1 MVNWLEAEVKRANRN
16 LFLVN
21 GFVLLCLLGVLYA
34 DWQYY
39 ANFALG
45 CKPIDAA
52 ELSSLTSPTQRFR
65 NFVTVRG
72 SKSVS
77 SGYQDIVQ
85 HVEQS
90 SGRVVS
96 TDTADEYILL
106 KVGRQILLV
115 KAPNNSQAL
124 EFSGELV
131 PTTDAVKSDLIT
143 PIAGSYPDM
152 AAMILPFTLDATD
165 YRTQGYWA
173 LGIGVP
179 LFLLCCWNFSKALK
193 RSAEP
198 QLAPVWKHVSVYG
211 NPEQLSSQIGSELL
225 ASHDNYKGL
234 RFTQS
239 WLIRKRM
246 FSTWVSPL
254 NDIVWAYKKV
264 TRHSVNFIPTGKSY
278 AAIITGRH
286 RQRLEHQLKQKN
298 VDALLLQLASRVP
311 WAVYGFNADLDNLW
325 KKDPGSFIAAVD
337 SRREQPVA
345 KATTAGS
352 GT

>member
-1 MVNWLEAEVKRANRN
+1 MVNWLESEVKRANRN

-21 GFVLLCLLGVLYA
+21 AFVLLCLLGFLYA

-45 CKPIDAA
+45 CKPIDTA
-52 ELSSLTSPTQRFR
+52 ELSSLASPAQRFR

-85 HVEQS
+85 QVEQS
-90 SGRVVS
+90 SGNVVS
-96 TDTADEYILL
+96 TETKDEYILL
-106 KVGRQILLV
+106 KVGQRIILV
-115 KAPNNSQAL
+115 KAPNGSQAL

-131 PTTDAVKSDLIT
+131 PTTDAVKRDLIA
-143 PIAGSYPDM
+143 PIAGSSPEM

-198 QLAPVWKHVSVYG
+198 QLAPVWKQVSVYG
-211 NPEQLSSQIGSELL
+211 NAEQLSSQIGSELL
-225 ASHDNYKGL
+225 APHDSYKGL
-234 RFTQS
+234 RMTQS
-239 WLIRKRM
+239 WLIRKRL

-254 NDIVWAYKKV
+254 NDVVWAYKKV
-264 TRHSVNFIPTGKSY
+264 TRHSVNLIPTGKSY
-278 AAIITGRH
+278 AAVIAGRH

-298 VDALLLQLASRVP
+298 VDALLLQLAGRVP

-325 KKDPGSFIAAVD
+325 KKDPASFIAGVD
-337 SRREQPVA
+337 ARREQSGA
-345 KATTAGS
+345 KAATAGS
-352 GT
+352 